1 MRHGSIRK
9 ILGMICLMMA
19 VILSPLTH
27 SRAEAEDAPIKIALV
42 LPARVNDPGYYNAGY
57 QALLAAKETYGA
69 EIAYQ
74 ENLKPADAE
83 QVLRVF
89 ADDGFNYV
97 VVMGGG
103 NYDDQI
109 KSVAADYPEMKFIII
124 SGVFTQLPNIVS
136 IRTSNPG
143 VAYLAGIVMA
153 DMTQTNKIGLIGGR
167 ATPPSVADHVAII
180 AGARSVKPEIGI
192 LDVFT
197 ESFENPAVG
206 KEAALAQIEQ
216 GVDFIYANA
225 NTTSFGVFQAAQE
238 RGIYAVG
245 AATDQND
252 VAPNTIVTS
261 TVYGMDTALRHL
273 IDIDHSDKG
282 WEDKIYTLDM
292 SMVNIAPFHG
302 LDAKVPAETKQ
313 KLEDARKAMQAGEIT
328 VPTTYEQIDMKAP
341 GKN

>member
-1 MRHGSIRK
+1 MRNLVLRT
-9 ILGMICLMMA
+9 LGAA
-19 VILSPLTH
+19 VCAVVVLAVAMFGAPSA
-27 SRAEAEDAPIKIALV
+27 RAADGPIKIALV

-74 ENLKPADAE
+74 ENLKAADAE

-109 KSVAADYPEMKFIII
+109 KNVAKDYPEMKFIII

-153 DMTQTNKIGLIGGR
+153 DLSRSGKLGLIGGR

-180 AGARSVKPEIGI
+180 AGARSVRPDVQI
-192 LDVFT
+192 LDVYT
-197 ESFENPAVG
+197 ENFENPAIG

-216 GVDFIYANA
+216 GVDMIYANA

-238 RGIYAVG
+238 RRILAVG

-252 VAPNTIVTS
+252 IAPNTIVTS

-273 IDIDHSDKG
+273 IDLDRGAG

-292 SMVNIAPFHG
+292 SMVNIAPFHA
-302 LDAKVPAETKQ
+302 LDAKVSPETKQ
-313 KLEDARKAMQAGEIT
+313 KLEAARKGMLDGSIT
-328 VPTTYEQIDMKAP
+328 VPTKYEQINMEAP
-341 GKN
+341 VKK

>member
-1 MRHGSIRK
+1 MRLALFRMPIAA
-9 ILGMICLMMA
+9 LYALVAFA
-19 VILSPLTH
+19 VAIVSAPF
-27 SRAEAEDAPIKIALV
+27 AEAADGPLKIALV

-74 ENLKPADAE
+74 ENLKAADAE

-109 KSVAADYPEMKFIII
+109 KNVAKDYPEMKFIII

-153 DMTQTNKIGLIGGR
+153 DLSKSGKIGLIGGR

-180 AGARSVKPEIGI
+180 AGARSVRPDIQV
-192 LDVFT
+192 LDAFT
-197 ESFENPAVG
+197 ESFENPAIG

-216 GVDFIYANA
+216 GVDMIYANA

-238 RGIYAVG
+238 RGILAVG

-252 VAPNTIVTS
+252 IAPNTIVTS

-273 IDIDHSDKG
+273 VDLDRGSAG
-282 WEDKIYTLDM
+282 WENKIYTLDM
-292 SMVNIAPFHG
+292 SMVNIAPFHA
-302 LDAKVPAETKQ
+302 LDAKVLPETKQ
-313 KLEDARKAMQAGEIT
+313 KLEAARKGMLDGSIT
-328 VPTTYEQIDMKAP
+328 VPTKYEQINMEAP
-341 GKN
+341 VKK